1 MKAEAYPAG
10 FSSFHHISHTYT
22 HARTYSHTKSHK
34 SKVGGL
40 EAKGR
45 NTAVATAFTC
55 KRGAVTMTHSRCEG
69 LDLCSSW
76 FMLPFYLLCPSTM
89 VTAPS
94 HKPKADPVSI
104 SSKSSVVA
112 AVAQNEGKEK

>member
-1 MKAEAYPAG
+1 M
-10 FSSFHHISHTYT
+10 
-22 HARTYSHTKSHK
+22 
-34 SKVGGL
+34 VGGL
-40 EAKGR
+40 EAKGK
-45 NTAVATAFTC
+45 NTAVTTAFIC
-55 KRGAVTMTHSRCEG
+55 KRGAVTKTHSRCEG

-94 HKPKADPVSI
+94 HKPKAYSDSI

-112 AVAQNEGKEK
+112 AVAHNEFDGLDIPALLNDAHVIFDVKGKIDKSIVDGRL

>member
-1 MKAEAYPAG
+1 MTY
-10 FSSFHHISHTYT
+10 HTHIHTYAHT
-22 HARTYSHTKSHK
+22 HTQRATKSM
-34 SKVGGL
+34 VGGL
-40 EAKGR
+40 EAKGK
-45 NTAVATAFTC
+45 NTAVTTAFIC
-55 KRGAVTMTHSRCEG
+55 KRGAVTKTHSRCEG

-94 HKPKADPVSI
+94 HKPKAYSDSI

-112 AVAQNEGKEK
+112 AVAHNEEKKK